1 MAALTETK
9 VYHGELGGTQRLHVC
24 TGTLESASDTITFT
38 ASDGFDQIDAI
49 VDCHLSGGVDA
60 NLTAVQPSFSG
71 LVVTIVSKGAD
82 GNAST
87 NWDSATF
94 TLTLL
99 VSGES

>member
-1 MAALTETK
+1 MAALTETL
-9 VYHGELGGTQRLHVC
+9 VYHGELAGKQRLHIC

-49 VDCHLSGGVDA
+49 VGIVLTGGMDA
-60 NLTAVQPSFSG
+60 NLISLQPSYSG

-82 GNAST
+82 GGAST